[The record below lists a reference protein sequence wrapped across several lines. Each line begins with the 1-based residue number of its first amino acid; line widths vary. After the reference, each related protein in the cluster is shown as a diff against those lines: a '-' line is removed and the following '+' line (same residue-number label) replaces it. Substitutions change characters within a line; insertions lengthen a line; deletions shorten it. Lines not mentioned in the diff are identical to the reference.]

1 LPEFKNPNQ
10 QGGGDN
16 KSLLVVM
23 IVMVAVFF
31 GLQYY
36 RAKTNPATVP
46 PNAAAATPNASPN
59 SSPAGS
65 QAAASPGT
73 PVSEPGPGLARPSAA
88 NHAAPVTQAS
98 AESTTVIENELYRIT
113 FTNRGAQVSS
123 WILKNFKDSDGKPL
137 NLVHPQ
143 AAKLFG
149 YPMSLYTY
157 DGASVS
163 IASASRRGNLITATT
178 AGSLPAGINGQTVA
192 IAGVSDKTYNG
203 TYVVTATGPKTFT
216 YLQGNEE
223 APPDSSTSG
232 GTVSTVNGAVGL
244 GLSQALFVPSA
255 TGNVAAPATVTF
267 KYSNGD
273 VQATKTFSF
282 DETYVL
288 HADVEVTRNGSPL
301 RALLSWPGGF
311 GDQNDAQSYGGA
323 QFDNFRNGKDDH
335 VAAKKVSGGDTINGP
350 FDWAGVSDPFFAA
363 IFLPENPETSTLATL
378 NNQMDVAKTIHRTG
392 LGSGSPAKGSI
403 EVPILG
409 AAIGDTGG
417 HTLTRIYAGPKAIS
431 VLKAVHAENPKV
443 TLEPLLE
450 FGFWGL
456 IGKYLFLSLQF
467 IHNHMVAEWSGSWGW
482 SIIILTVLINILM
495 LPFRVKTM
503 QNGLK
508 MQRIQP
514 QMNEIKEKYK
524 KYKATDPKKN
534 EMNAEIMKLQKD
546 NGVNMFG
553 GCIPTLITL
562 PLLYAFFTMLPRV
575 VELRQAHWLWLPDLQ
590 SPDPWHI
597 LPIAM
602 VLSQFLV
609 QFYTPSPG
617 VDPQQQKMM
626 AFMMPA
632 ISGYFTWT
640 YGSGLALYWA
650 VGNLISI
657 AQQAVMNR
665 TSLGREM
672 REIAAKRARRKTGTG
687 VTIKAKR

>member
-1 LPEFKNPNQ
+1 LAEFKNPNQ

-16 KSLLVVM
+16 KSLLVMM
-23 IVMVAVFF
+23 IVLVTVFF

-36 RAKTNPATVP
+36 RAKTNPPTVS
-46 PNAAAATPNASPN
+46 PNAAATQN
-59 SSPAGS
+59 
-65 QAAASPGT
+65 AASGASQPAAQPGAPSQVNAPAAGLPAT
-73 PVSEPGPGLARPSAA
+73 TSASTVPTVQAPG
-88 NHAAPVTQAS
+88 
-98 AESTTVIENELYRIT
+98 ESTTVVENELYRIT
-113 FTNRGAQVSS
+113 FTNRGGQVTS
-123 WILKNFKDSDGKPL
+123 WVLKRTPSCTCQDSEGRPL
-137 NLVHPQ
+137 NLVHTQ
-143 AAKLFG
+143 AAEQFG
-149 YPMSLYTY
+149 YPLSLYTY
-157 DGASVS
+157 EPP
-163 IASASRRGNLITATT
+163 LTT
-178 AGSLPAGINGQTVA
+178 ELN
-192 IAGVSDKTYNG
+192 K
-203 TYVVTATGPKTFT
+203 
-216 YLQGNEE
+216 
-223 APPDSSTSG
+223 
-232 GTVSTVNGAVGL
+232 
-244 GLSQALFVPSA
+244 ALYVPSA
-255 TGNVAAPATVTF
+255 TGHLAAPATLTF
-267 KYSNGD
+267 KYSDGNTQ
-273 VQATKTFSF
+273 VTKTFSF
-282 DETYVL
+282 DGTYVL
-288 HADVEVTRNGSPL
+288 NADVQVTRNGAPV

-311 GDQNDAQSYGGA
+311 GDQDNAQSYGGA
-323 QFDNFRNGKDDH
+323 QFDNFRNGKDEH
-335 VAAKKVSGGDTINGP
+335 VAPKKVSGGDTINGP

-363 IFLPENPETSTLATL
+363 IFLPDHPSTATVATL
-378 NNQMDVAKTIHRTG
+378 NNELDVATTIHRTG
-392 LGSGSPAKGSI
+392 IGSGSPAKGPI
-403 EVPILG
+403 KVPILG
-409 AAIGDTGG
+409 AAVGDTSG
-417 HTLTRIYAGPKAIS
+417 HTSTRIYVGPKAIS
-431 VLKAVHAENPKV
+431 VLKAIHAADPKV

-450 FGFWGL
+450 FGFWGA
-456 IGKYLFLSLQF
+456 IGKYLFLALQF
-467 IHNHMVAEWSGSWGW
+467 IHAHVVSNWGW
-482 SIIILTVLINILM
+482 AIVILTIVINILM

-524 KYKATDPKKN
+524 KYKATDPKRN
-534 EMNAEIMKLQKD
+534 DMNVEIMKLQKD

-590 SPDPWHI
+590 APDPWHI

-665 TSLGREM
+665 TSIGREM
-672 REIAAKRARRKTGTG
+672 REIAAKRARRKAGTG
-687 VTIKAKR
+687 VTIKGKR